1 MGSHA
6 AAVAEVIG
14 IDHIYLTVSSLE
26 RAEPFYDR
34 VLHDALGFRKKP
46 FALGGE
52 PHVHYYNR
60 LMGIVLRPARAA
72 AAPEAKPPSHDP
84 YAPGLHHLCLRVDG
98 AEDVARVALAL
109 QEAGVAASEPRL
121 YPEYA
126 PDYCATFLD
135 DPDGLRLEIT
145 NFRAERRARFE
156 RWEEVGHG

>member
-14 IDHIYLTVSSLE
+14 IDHLYLTVSSLA

-46 FALGGE
+46 FTLGGE

-60 LMGIVLRPARAA
+60 LMGTVLRPARAGA
-72 AAPEAKPPSHDP
+72 AAQPPPHDR
-84 YAPGLHHLCLRVDG
+84 YAPGLHHLCLRVD
-98 AEDVARVALAL
+98 ALEDVARVAVAL
-109 QEAGVAASEPRL
+109 QDAGIAASEPRL

-135 DPDGLRLEIT
+135 DPDG
-145 NFRAERRARFE
+145 
-156 RWEEVGHG
+156 